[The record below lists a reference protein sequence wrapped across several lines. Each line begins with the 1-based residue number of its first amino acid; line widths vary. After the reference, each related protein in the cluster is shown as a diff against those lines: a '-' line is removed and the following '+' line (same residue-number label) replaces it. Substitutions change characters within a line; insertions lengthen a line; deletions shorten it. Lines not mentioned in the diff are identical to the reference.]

1 MKIIAQTDQRSSD
14 DSGID
19 DISPM
24 DASNRMTSSDGVD
37 KDSFSDFINGDDPK
51 DKADSTFL
59 VGNLQVKN
67 SIFDDLL
74 NERKLELFNDPEVM
88 SLLSSV
94 MQQSKKHIAEWILMK
109 IVYFL
114 LELYMMNLD
123 YETYNKWVFEPCIA

>member
-1 MKIIAQTDQRSSD
+1 MSKSPDIHAALKIIAQTDQRSSD

-24 DASNRMTSSDGVD
+24 DASNRMTSSEGVD
-37 KDSFSDFINGDDPK
+37 KDSFSDFINGDDLK

-94 MQQSKKHIAEWILMK
+94 MQQSKKHIA
-109 IVYFL
+109 
-114 LELYMMNLD
+114 D
-123 YETYNKWVFEPCIA
+123 